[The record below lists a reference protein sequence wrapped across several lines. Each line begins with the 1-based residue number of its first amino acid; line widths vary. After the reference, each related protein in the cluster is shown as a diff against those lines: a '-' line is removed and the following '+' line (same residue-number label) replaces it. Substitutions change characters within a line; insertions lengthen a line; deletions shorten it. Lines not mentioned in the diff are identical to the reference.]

1 MKKYSTL
8 IFLVLLMQVFAGQ
21 LSAQEKNADLIL
33 DGVRKKFGAV
43 KDYEAKVKIKVD
55 VDFVKIPEKSGTV
68 WFLQPGQVKVKTPGF
83 SLLPKRGMN
92 FTPNQLFN
100 GNYTAIYAR
109 EEKLGTVLTQVIKVI
124 PQSETDDIILSTLW
138 IDTDRNVIRKLETT
152 TKSEGTFAM
161 QFFFPQQ
168 IRTHDLPDKIIFNFD
183 IRKNELPLGLTG
195 DFENQRPKDKKGGN
209 SRGTVTITY
218 LDYIVNQGK
227 AAAIFAKKK

>member
-1 MKKYSTL
+1 MKKKYTL
-8 IFLVLLMQVFAGQ
+8 IFILLLLQTCGMQ
-21 LSAQEKNADLIL
+21 LTAQDKNADLIL

-43 KDYEAKVKIKVD
+43 KDYEARVKIKVD

-68 WFLQPGQVKVKTPGF
+68 WFLQPGKVKVKTPGF

-109 EEKLGTVLTQVIKVI
+109 EEKLGNILTQVIKVI

-138 IDTDRNVIRKLETT
+138 IDTERNVIRKLETT

-161 QFFFPQQ
+161 QFMFPAE
-168 IRTHDLPDKIIFNFD
+168 IRAYDLPDKIIFNFD

-227 AAAIFAKKK
+227 ATAVFAKKK